1 MYSIS
6 IFILHFT
13 YLGGAYAPNAPPVH
27 GSATAIPGYF
37 NDQVDIE
44 LHCTTATDICHQHI
58 RFKTDTTRSRYV
70 QISLC
75 GPNQTTG
82 LY

>member
-1 MYSIS
+1 MGGVKSGLFLNAGCIVYSIS

-44 LHCTTATDICHQHI
+44 LHCTTATDIRHQ
-58 RFKTDTTRSRYV
+58 RTSA
-70 QISLC
+70 L
-75 GPNQTTG
+75 
-82 LY
+82 